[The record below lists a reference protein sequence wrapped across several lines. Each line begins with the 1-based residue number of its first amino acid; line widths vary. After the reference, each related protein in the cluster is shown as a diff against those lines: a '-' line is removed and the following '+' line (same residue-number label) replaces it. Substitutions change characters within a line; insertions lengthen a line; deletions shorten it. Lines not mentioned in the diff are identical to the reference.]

1 MKNARYDWKRG
12 VLPMEL
18 ITRSRERRRI
28 AIIVVALV
36 LALLIALAYTIVSSR
51 QATAAAVETM
61 SEVYLQELSN
71 QVISHFNT
79 GIDGKFCQLET
90 VGSSLELYDPENLDE
105 VRDFLACMEADDD
118 EYAYLRCVA
127 ATGSTTRR
135 GARTPP
141 RMRSLPPAASWGCR
155 IGTRTATT

>member
-71 QVISHFNT
+71 QVISFQHRHRRQVLPAGNR
-79 GIDGKFCQLET
+79 GQL
-90 VGSSLELYDPENLDE
+90 
-105 VRDFLACMEADDD
+105 A
-118 EYAYLRCVA
+118 
-127 ATGSTTRR
+127 
-135 GARTPP
+135 
-141 RMRSLPPAASWGCR
+141 
-155 IGTRTATT
+155 

>member
-105 VRDFLACMEADDD
+105 VRDFLACM
-118 EYAYLRCVA
+118 
-127 ATGSTTRR
+127 
-135 GARTPP
+135 
-141 RMRSLPPAASWGCR
+141 
-155 IGTRTATT
+155 

>member
-79 GIDGKFCQLET
+79 GIDG
-90 VGSSLELYDPENLDE
+90 SS
-105 VRDFLACMEADDD
+105 
-118 EYAYLRCVA
+118 
-127 ATGSTTRR
+127 
-135 GARTPP
+135 
-141 RMRSLPPAASWGCR
+141 ASWKPWAARLSCTTPR
-155 IGTRTATT
+155 ISTR

>member
-51 QATAAAVETM
+51 QAT
-61 SEVYLQELSN
+61 
-71 QVISHFNT
+71 
-79 GIDGKFCQLET
+79 
-90 VGSSLELYDPENLDE
+90 
-105 VRDFLACMEADDD
+105 R
-118 EYAYLRCVA
+118 
-127 ATGSTTRR
+127 
-135 GARTPP
+135 
-141 RMRSLPPAASWGCR
+141 
-155 IGTRTATT
+155 

>member
-61 SEVYLQELSN
+61 SEVYLQELRQPGHLPFQHRHRR
-71 QVISHFNT
+71 QVLPAGNR
-79 GIDGKFCQLET
+79 GQL
-90 VGSSLELYDPENLDE
+90 
-105 VRDFLACMEADDD
+105 A
-118 EYAYLRCVA
+118 
-127 ATGSTTRR
+127 
-135 GARTPP
+135 
-141 RMRSLPPAASWGCR
+141 
-155 IGTRTATT
+155 